1 MTPTDYLK
9 SRIGGILGAAFIWLF
24 AAGMLL

>member
-9 SRIGGILGAAFIWLF
+9 SLIGGILGAAFIWLF
-24 AAGMLL
+24 AAGMML